1 MGFGAAAAAL
11 ILLLAAPSPSGA
23 QYFNSEYVSPAPR
36 GGGNRELRLAGYSA
50 NYPSV
55 QAAAALEDET
65 VTEPFGQ
72 NVAFFLGKAHLTKY
86 VVKDIQC
93 CARKGLPQHD
103 AQADRPTRLLGGV
116 GD

>member
-1 MGFGAAAAAL
+1 MGFGAAASAAL
-11 ILLLAAPSPSGA
+11 ILLLSAPSPNGA

-65 VTEPFGQ
+65 VTDPFGQ
-72 NVAFFLGKAHLTKY
+72 NVAFFLG
-86 VVKDIQC
+86 Q
-93 CARKGLPQHD
+93 ARSSHKV
-103 AQADRPTRLLGGV
+103 V
-116 GD
+116 GDI

>member
-1 MGFGAAAAAL
+1 MGFGAAASAAAL

-23 QYFNSEYVSPAPR
+23 QYFDSEYVVSPAPR

-65 VTEPFGQ
+65 VTDPFGQ
-72 NVAFFLGKAHLTKY
+72 NVAFFLSGPSSIISQSSRRCPMLRA
-86 VVKDIQC
+86 
-93 CARKGLPQHD
+93 
-103 AQADRPTRLLGGV
+103 
-116 GD
+116 

>member
-55 QAAAALEDET
+55 QAAAALELEDET
-65 VTEPFGQ
+65 VTDPFGQ
-72 NVAFFLGKAHLTKY
+72 NVAFFLSQAHLTK
-86 VVKDIQC
+86 
-93 CARKGLPQHD
+93 
-103 AQADRPTRLLGGV
+103 
-116 GD
+116 